1 VIDIHQGY
9 ALAGTDA
16 YRAFLAGKALQP
28 IIAGY
33 EDDPAPHPAMFPHQR
48 DVFRFLIR
56 LGRGAAFLDTGL
68 GKALL
73 ALHWAQV
80 VAEREGRPVLIFAP
94 LAVAQQFVREG
105 AKFGI
110 PCRYVR
116 HRGEI
121 GPGVNA
127 TNYDRLDHFSPDDL
141 SGVVLDESGIL
152 KSFSGSTKRA
162 LINFAAGLRF
172 RLCCTATPAP
182 NDHMELG
189 NHAAF
194 LGVMSANDMLQR
206 WFVNDT
212 SEASQVW
219 RLKGHAEQ
227 SFWDWLATW
236 AFSCSK
242 PSDLGYPDEGFDLP
256 RLDLIKHVVNI
267 DITQDRGD
275 TLFRLAAVS
284 SMDLHREKRL
294 TLDERVEKIAEVVL
308 GQPDEPWLIWCH
320 ANVEADALAEAI
332 HGAVEVRGSM
342 PADEKERR
350 IVDFSEGRA
359 PILITKPRIAA
370 YGLNLQHCARMAF
383 VGVNYSFEES
393 YQAIRRCWRFG
404 QRRPVEVH
412 VVLAPTEAGVWDAVA
427 RKHAQHDAMKVGML
441 AAMRRAQGATEVVRR
456 PYDPKH
462 EGTLPRWFTAA

>member
-1 VIDIHQGY
+1 MIDTYQE
-9 ALAGTDA
+9 
-16 YRAFLAGKALQP
+16 FLISKALRP
-28 IIAGY
+28 IAAGY
-33 EDDPAPHPAMFPHQR
+33 EDDPEPHPAMFPHQR
-48 DVFRFLIR
+48 DAFRFLIR
-56 LGRGAAFLDTGL
+56 LGRAAAFLDTGL

-73 ALHWAQV
+73 ALHWAQT

-105 AKFGI
+105 AKFDV

-116 HRGEI
+116 DRGEI

-141 SGVVLDESGIL
+141 AGVVLDESGIL
-152 KSFSGSTKRA
+152 KSFAGSTKRA
-162 LINFAAGLRF
+162 LIEFGLPLRF

-194 LGVMSANDMLQR
+194 LGIMSANDMLQR

-212 SEASQVW
+212 SEASQTW
-219 RLKGHAEQ
+219 RLKGHAER

-242 PSDLGYPDEGFDLP
+242 PSDLGYPDEGFALP
-256 RLDLIKHVVNI
+256 RLDLIKHVVNV

-275 TLFRLAAVS
+275 TLFRLAAIG

-294 TLDERVEKIAEVVL
+294 TLDERVEKIAEVVA
-308 GQPDEPWLIWCH
+308 GQPDETWLIWCH
-320 ANVEADALAEAI
+320 ANVEADALAASI
-332 HGAVEVRGSM
+332 RNAVEVRGSM
-342 PADEKERR
+342 PADLKERR
-350 IVDFSEGRA
+350 IVDFSEGRSQ
-359 PILITKPRIAA
+359 ILITKPRIAA
-370 YGLNLQHCARMAF
+370 YGLNLQLCARMAF

-404 QRRPVEVH
+404 QKRPVEVH
-412 VVLAPTEAGVWDAVA
+412 VVLAPTEAGVWDAVV
-427 RKHAQHDAMKVGML
+427 REHGQHDAMKVGML
-441 AAMRRAQGATEVVRR
+441 AAMRRAHGSSKVVAS
-456 PYDPKH
+456 PYEPQHD
-462 EGTLPRWFTAA
+462 GSLPQWLVA